1 MRRLP
6 DDRRL
11 STLVLDGRPV
21 HDALRMLARRL
32 AALHASDASAPTDPI
47 AGSPGALRDLW
58 LSNLAVARR
67 FVGTVLDPVTYDD
80 LERLSLRY
88 VDGREPL
95 LARRVADGWIRDG
108 HGDLEADDVFCLDD
122 GPRALDCIEFD
133 DALRHVDGIDDAAF
147 LAMDLERL
155 GAPELGKAFLA
166 WYAEFRADPA
176 PPSLAHHYVAYRA
189 SVRVKVTCLRHEQ
202 GDPES
207 AETARRLSEVCRRH
221 LRAAAVRLVL
231 VGGAPGTGK
240 STLAAGLAE
249 RLGWVVLRSDVVRKE
264 LAGLAPSARGDAAL
278 YTPEMT
284 GRTYDE
290 LQRRAEALLG
300 QGESVVLDASWTRAS
315 HRAAAAEVA
324 GRTVS
329 DLVELRCAASPETAR
344 ARVAE
349 RLRSDRDASDA
360 DAGVADRLAAEAD
373 PWPTAVVVDTEG
385 PVEASVR
392 AALAWVAPDD
402 AGDVILVP

>member
-1 MRRLP
+1 
-6 DDRRL
+6 
-11 STLVLDGRPV
+11 
-21 HDALRMLARRL
+21 
-32 AALHASDASAPTDPI
+32 
-47 AGSPGALRDLW
+47 
-58 LSNLAVARR
+58 
-67 FVGTVLDPVTYDD
+67 
-80 LERLSLRY
+80 
-88 VDGREPL
+88 
-95 LARRVADGWIRDG
+95 
-108 HGDLEADDVFCLDD
+108 
-122 GPRALDCIEFD
+122 
-133 DALRHVDGIDDAAF
+133 
-147 LAMDLERL
+147 
-155 GAPELGKAFLA
+155 
-166 WYAEFRADPA
+166 
-176 PPSLAHHYVAYRA
+176 
-189 SVRVKVTCLRHEQ
+189 
-202 GDPES
+202 
-207 AETARRLSEVCRRH
+207 
-221 LRAAAVRLVL
+221 
-231 VGGAPGTGK
+231 
-240 STLAAGLAE
+240 
-249 RLGWVVLRSDVVRKE
+249 

-290 LQRRAEALLG
+290 LLRRAEALLG

-329 DLVELRCAASPETAR
+329 DLVELRCAASPETAH